1 MHPVFGSVNTP
12 EELHC
17 GSSGNKSKN
26 RSSLDLNGFTDFFF
40 FFFEMEEIQG
50 GKQFHKL
57 DAVNEKDK
65 VFGICAW
72 LWCITRS

>member
-40 FFFEMEEIQG
+40 FFFFFLKWRKYKGENSSI
-50 GKQFHKL
+50 
-57 DAVNEKDK
+57 
-65 VFGICAW
+65 
-72 LWCITRS
+72 S